1 VEERNKIELF
11 ELGTAPM
18 EHSRPGP
25 TSPVESLD
33 AEEGVDLRAYWY
45 VLKKRRWIILS
56 VLSVIFT
63 IALVGTLK
71 EKPIY
76 RAQTMIEIEKQNPEI
91 LSVQEL
97 FQLENVSDTYLETQY
112 RILKS
117 ESLAKRVVGSLH
129 LELVKELNPA
139 ANDRP
144 AGANAIPARATAG
157 MTLEP
162 HLLQAV
168 VRNFEDRLRIQPI
181 VRSRLVLVNFD
192 SEDPDLAA
200 SVVNSLASNYIQ
212 ASLDAH
218 WEAMER
224 ARDWLSQQLD
234 DLKIALEKSE
244 DELQRYAEANALI
257 FLESD
262 RGSTENIANDRL
274 RQLQD
279 ELTKAQADRYQKES
293 VFRPVQTGDYGSFPG
308 AADNALLQ
316 NLALRLSDL
325 ETERARLGT
334 TFAANYPRVLQVQ
347 NQTNEVRKA
356 LASEQKR
363 MADRIAND
371 YGAAVR
377 REALV
382 QQALLAQQNQA
393 NEVAVKTVQY
403 NILRRE
409 VDTNKQLYDA
419 LLTRLKEVGVSAGLK
434 ASPIRIVDSA
444 VPPTVPV
451 KPRVFLNLSLALALG
466 ICCAVGIAFLQE
478 HLDNTLKTPAD
489 VERILHLPA
498 LALIPAFASLN
509 GHRRGVYGLPSP
521 RKLLAN
527 GGGKGAVKAS
537 GGWYRIDEAGP
548 QFAVLREA
556 FHSFRTSVLLST
568 AERPPRSLLITSARP
583 GEGKT
588 TISANLAISLAQLG
602 QRVLLVD
609 GDLRRPCIH
618 KIFQVP
624 PGPGLVSY
632 LTGHQDW
639 PAVIIPT
646 AIPGLDIIPCGPVPP
661 NPAELLFSERAR
673 ALFREATEKYTMVVL
688 DSPPILNVADS
699 RVLSV
704 LVDGVV
710 IVVRGNV
717 TPRELVQR
725 AQAHA
730 RDAGAHVIG
739 VVLNSIDVQRMDYY
753 SYGYSQH
760 DAYISE
766 PQLEEKQD

>member
-1 VEERNKIELF
+1 MEERNKLELF
-11 ELGTAPM
+11 EPGAAPM
-18 EHSRPGP
+18 ERGRPEVM
-25 TSPVESLD
+25 SPVETLD
-33 AEEGVDLRAYWY
+33 AEEGVDLRAHWY
-45 VLKKRRWIILS
+45 VLKKRRWIVLS
-56 VLSVIFT
+56 VLSMILT

-129 LELVKELNPA
+129 LEQVKELNPA
-139 ANDRP
+139 ANDRR
-144 AGANAIPARATAG
+144 AGANAIPAGAAAG
-157 MTLEP
+157 MTMEP
-162 HLLQAV
+162 DLLQAV

-200 SVVNSLASNYIQ
+200 NVVNSLASNYIQ
-212 ASLDAH
+212 QSLDSH

-224 ARDWLSQQLD
+224 ARDWLSQQLE
-234 DLKIALEKSE
+234 DLKLALEKSE

-257 FLESD
+257 FLESNG
-262 RGSTENIANDRL
+262 GSTENVANGRL

-279 ELTKAQADRYQKES
+279 ELTKAQVDRFQKES
-293 VFRPVQTGDYGSFPG
+293 VFHPVQTGDSGSFPG
-308 AADNALLQ
+308 TADNALLQ

-356 LASEQKR
+356 LASEQER
-363 MADRIAND
+363 MANRIAND
-371 YGAAVR
+371 YEAAVR

-393 NEVAVKTVQY
+393 NEVAVKAVQY

-466 ICCAVGIAFLQE
+466 TCCAIGIAFLQE
-478 HLDNTLKTPAD
+478 HLDNTLKTPED
-489 VERILHLPA
+489 VERILRLPA
-498 LALIPAFASLN
+498 LALIPAFESLN
-509 GHRRGVYGLPSP
+509 GHPRRGVYGLPSP

-527 GGGKGAVKAS
+527 GGSDGLAKAS
-537 GGWYRIDEAGP
+537 GWYRIDKIGP
-548 QFAVLREA
+548 QYAVLSEA
-556 FHSFRTSVLLST
+556 FRSFRTSVLLST

-609 GDLRRPCIH
+609 GDLRRPNIH
-618 KIFQVP
+618 NIFQVP
-624 PGPGLVSY
+624 PGPGFVSY
-632 LTGHQDW
+632 LTGHHDW
-639 PAVIIPT
+639 PAVVIPT
-646 AIPGLDIIPCGPVPP
+646 AISGLDIIPCGPVPP

-673 ALFREATEKYTMVVL
+673 TLFREATEKYTMLVL

-717 TPRELVQR
+717 TPRELVRR

-766 PQLEEKQD
+766 PQLEEKQG